1 MLTTA
6 AARSSVAHNFG
17 RDINHIT
24 AASSVPNRTAAAT
37 DQRKIC
43 RCFW

>member
-1 MLTTA
+1 MVTTA
-6 AARSSVAHNFG
+6 AVRSSAAHNFG

-24 AASSVPNRTAAAT
+24 AASSTPKTTATAT

>member
-1 MLTTA
+1 MVTTA
-6 AARSSVAHNFG
+6 DARSSAAHNFG

-24 AASSVPNRTAAAT
+24 AASSAPNKTAAVT
-37 DQRKIC
+37 DPRKIC